1 MSKKTASS
9 SYSTQKSSSNDFI
22 FDDDSECK
30 KYNIKKIYR

>member
-1 MSKKTASS
+1 MSKKTAST

-30 KYNIKKIYR
+30 IKKLIKN